1 MGKYTPSAF
10 EREEAVHDLGRETS
24 ALYHN
29 FGYDLTRKN
38 NLSLIEDNISIYALG
53 NSVVF
58 ENFELNT
65 RKYLLGL
72 DDGGVGCVSVHPTR
86 TMFAVGGKGFQ
97 PKIYIYSYPDLK
109 IVNVLSGGAERGY
122 SNLSYNAHG
131 TKLAS
136 VATSPDFMLTVWDW
150 KREVIE
156 LHSKAFGQD
165 IFNVRFSKDDDRRLT
180 TSGTGHIRLENGV
193 NLYRSEASGEHRKV
207 R

>member
-1 MGKYTPSAF
+1 MSSEVGKYTPEAF
-10 EREEAVHDLGRETS
+10 TRDQAVHDLGRETS

-38 NLSLIEDNISIYALG
+38 NLQLIQDNIVIYSLG

-58 ENFELNT
+58 EDFQLNT

-72 DDGGVGCVSVHPTR
+72 DDGGVGCVAVHPSK

-136 VATSPDFMLTVWDW
+136 V
-150 KREVIE
+150 
-156 LHSKAFGQD
+156 
-165 IFNVRFSKDDDRRLT
+165 
-180 TSGTGHIRLENGV
+180 IRCF
-193 NLYRSEASGEHRKV
+193 
-207 R
+207 